1 MFMIN
6 WMFAG
11 FTRTATRIFTEP
23 KILLL
28 HTTIYIILIFVE
40 IACWKYALDARNL
53 SWEMENGEAGAL
65 SKLEWSIWFLFF
77 FMLLNERILPSNDAN
92 DRRSRICASV
102 QIQQGGMWYR
112 VPIWKHGR
120 SQLMPPDRHPA
131 AI

>member
-77 FMLLNERILPSNDAN
+77 SCFSMNAFYLPMTLMIGGVGFARQCKSSKEECGIECQSGNTDAAN
-92 DRRSRICASV
+92 
-102 QIQQGGMWYR
+102 
-112 VPIWKHGR
+112 
-120 SQLMPPDRHPA
+120 
-131 AI
+131 